1 MRNTIISLYQP
12 SHLAGL
18 IPTMQRCI
26 ERAADAIPA
35 AAAQEHGDVEFSDLS
50 LKLATDIIGQAAFGV
65 DFGLTVARA
74 VSLCRAPGV
83 HAGRRPP
90 RRSVSQ
96 SVCAE

>member
-35 AAAQEHGDVEFSDLS
+35 AAAQEHGDVDLSDLF
-50 LKLATDIIGQAAFGV
+50 LKLAT
-65 DFGLTVARA
+65 R
-74 VSLCRAPGV
+74 
-83 HAGRRPP
+83 
-90 RRSVSQ
+90 
-96 SVCAE
+96 